1 MLDNTAS
8 KITLQNLMIL
18 QLDGDLAE
26 IFCGGITKEQG
37 KLRITYEVHDENFA
51 YFDIVA
57 MGANSLTIPINS
69 KTYGGNPTVKGES
82 GFIDWEPWKE
92 AKLIPYYYLI
102 RLAAWDRT
110 IVNNMSFGHGSHR
123 VSRFHAVEIQ

>member
-1 MLDNTAS
+1 ML
-8 KITLQNLMIL
+8 
-18 QLDGDLAE
+18 
-26 IFCGGITKEQG
+26 
-37 KLRITYEVHDENFA
+37 
-51 YFDIVA
+51 DIVA
-57 MGANSLTIPINS
+57 MGANSLTMPIYS

-92 AKLIPYYYLI
+92 AKLIPCCYLI

-123 VSRFHAVEIQ
+123 VSRFQAVEIQ